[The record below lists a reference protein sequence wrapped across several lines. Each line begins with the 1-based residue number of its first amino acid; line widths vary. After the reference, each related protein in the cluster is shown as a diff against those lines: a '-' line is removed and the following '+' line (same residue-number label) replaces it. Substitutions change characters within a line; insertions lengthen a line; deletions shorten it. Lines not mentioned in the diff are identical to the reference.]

1 MPAQSILN
9 SPPIYGDTDNTLL
22 LKIAAALASIA
33 PKTTSTQLPEIIVNS
48 NVTIAYGEA
57 LQIQNLG
64 LSHVYV
70 GYGYVPTTTS
80 CNFTLNHGV
89 TSGDGA
95 SLPVTI
101 TNFVGT
107 VYFVFSLTGAKRLA
121 ANKLSA

>member
-9 SPPIYGDTDNTLL
+9 STPIYGDTDNTLL
-22 LKIAAALASIA
+22 LKIAVALTSSA
-33 PKTTSTQLPEIIVNS
+33 PKTSSTQLAELAADG

-57 LQIQNLG
+57 LQLQNLG

-70 GYGYVPTTTS
+70 GYGYVPTATS

-89 TSGDGA
+89 ISGDGA
-95 SLPVTI
+95 SLPVTV

-107 VYFVFSLTGAKRLA
+107 VYFVFSPTGVKRLA
-121 ANKLSA
+121 AHKLSA